1 MPCIT
6 YLTPGPERKLYL
18 DIFRSGGV
26 TAIATSR
33 VLDEGVDIPD
43 ASIGIILS
51 GSGSTRQFRQR
62 LGRLLRPSS
71 GKKAILYEI
80 VARGTSEFA
89 TSRRSMKGVPDSADV
104 S

>member
-1 MPCIT
+1 M
-6 YLTPGPERKLYL
+6 
-18 DIFRSGGV
+18 FRSGDV

-33 VLDEGVDIPD
+33 VLDEGVDVPD

-71 GKKAILYEI
+71 NKKAILYEI
-80 VARGTSEFA
+80 VASGTSEFA
-89 TSRRSMKGVPDSADV
+89 TSRRRRKGVPDSADG